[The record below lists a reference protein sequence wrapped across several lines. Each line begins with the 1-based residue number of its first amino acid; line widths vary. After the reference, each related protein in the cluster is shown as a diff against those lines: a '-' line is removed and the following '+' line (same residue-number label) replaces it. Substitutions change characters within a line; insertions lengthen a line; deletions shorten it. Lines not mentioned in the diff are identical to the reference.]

1 MLQKIAATQWR
12 VLFVVVALAVTIP
25 FILWFAGMFWLAAI
39 HKNPLGSDLWTWL
52 NAWGLVRS
60 GALPIIEQ
68 DRLIRSLFYASL
80 VVYFVPIYVV
90 LNGMLQKHRRALH
103 GSARWAND
111 KEIRQAGLV
120 QDDGIVI
127 GQHKGEVLHFPG
139 QQFVIL
145 AAPTRS
151 GKGVGVVIPNLLT
164 YTGSVVVLDI
174 KQENYN
180 ITAGYR
186 HQVLK
191 QATWLFNPFAED
203 REPETGK
210 AAPRTHR
217 YNPLSSITDG
227 VFRVGDI
234 LAIGNAVWP
243 TGGKDAFWNDNARN
257 LFLAIVLFLCE
268 LRDRREK
275 DKALPDYPVTMGEVL
290 RQSSGRGSGLSVK
303 KYLQNLIETYPWL
316 SGECLDAMANFLSAS
331 DDVLASILSTFNAPL
346 TIWRNP
352 VVDAATSQNDFDLAD
367 VRIKP
372 MSVYIGITP
381 DHLEDAKLLVNLV
394 FSQLVNLNTKQLP
407 QDNPARYR
415 YPCLLLMDEFTA
427 IGKVNILAKA
437 VSYIAGYNLRL
448 LPIIQSLS
456 QLESVYGKEDAR
468 TFLTNHAMQILF
480 APREQK
486 DANEY
491 SEMLGTF
498 TEKGISESRSKQI
511 LDPKGS
517 SESISDQK
525 RALMMPQELKE
536 LGQWKEIILLENTK
550 PILCDKIRYYDDP
563 VFTSRVMEP
572 PVVPPMDLD
581 LFIARSQ
588 KRIRPLA
595 DNEVN
600 TSDEVLS
607 DLQPEHLLLL
617 DPEIR
622 MPPIENEDDAYEFAL
637 NCYQAQLGTGISDS
651 ITLARNEPPNTDSAT
666 TEPSEWLLNG
676 LEFIASVEDE
686 TADGN
691 AADENRPIDHQ
702 QIREAFSAL

>member
-1 MLQKIAATQWR
+1 MLQRIAATQWR
-12 VLFVVVALAVTIP
+12 VLFVVVALSVTIP

-39 HKNPLGSDLWTWL
+39 HRNPLGADLWTWL
-52 NAWGLVRS
+52 DAWGKVATGTYPL
-60 GALPIIEQ
+60 IEQ

-80 VVYFVPIYVV
+80 LVYFVPLYVV

-111 KEIRQAGLV
+111 KEIRNANLV

-127 GQHKGEVLHFPG
+127 GKHKGEILRFPG
-139 QQFVIL
+139 QQFVLL

-186 HQVLK
+186 KEALGQE
-191 QATWLFNPFAED
+191 TWLFNPFAED
-203 REPETGK
+203 REPETGR

-234 LAIGNAVWP
+234 LAIGNAIWP

-257 LFLAIVLFLCE
+257 LFLAIVLFLTE
-268 LRDRREK
+268 LRDHRLK
-275 DKALPDYPVTMGEVL
+275 DESLPHYPVTMGEVL
-290 RQSSGRGSGLSVK
+290 RQSSGRGSGQSVK
-303 KYLQNLIETYPWL
+303 KYLQSLIETYPWL
-316 SGECLDAMANFLSAS
+316 SSECLDAMANFLSAS

-352 VVDAATSQNDFDLAD
+352 IVDAATSHNDFDLAD
-367 VRIKP
+367 VRTRP

-407 QDNPARYR
+407 QDNPTKYR
-415 YPCLLLMDEFTA
+415 YHCLLLMDEFTA

-456 QLESVYGKEDAR
+456 QLESVYGREDAR
-468 TFLTNHAMQILF
+468 TFVTNHAMQILF

-525 RALMMPQELKE
+525 RALMLPQELKE
-536 LGQWKEIILLENTK
+536 LGQWKEIVLLENTK
-550 PILCDKIRYYDDP
+550 PILCEKIRYYDDP
-563 VFTSRVMEP
+563 AFSTRVMQP
-572 PVVPPMDLD
+572 PFVPPLDLD
-581 LFIARSQ
+581 LFVAKLQ
-588 KRIRPLA
+588 NRIRPLQDNNVQA
-595 DNEVN
+595 DG
-600 TSDEVLS
+600 SDLS
-607 DLQPEHLLLL
+607 DVPPEHLLLMEADIEL
-617 DPEIR
+617 
-622 MPPIENEDDAYEFAL
+622 PPPDDEEGAYEFVTQ
-637 NCYQAQLGTGISDS
+637 CYQEQLGVSVSEMNALVEKT
-651 ITLARNEPPNTDSAT
+651 TPNPESAVP
-666 TEPSEWLLNG
+666 ELSQWLLNG
-676 LEFIASVEDE
+676 LEFMAAVEE
-686 TADGN
+686 T
-691 AADENRPIDHQ
+691 ENMTSEAITDKPISERAVHA
-702 QIREAFSAL
+702 AFSSI

>member
-1 MLQKIAATQWR
+1 MLQRIAATQWR
-12 VLFVVVALAVTIP
+12 VLFVVVALSVTIP

-39 HKNPLGSDLWTWL
+39 HRNPLVADLWTWL
-52 NAWGLVRS
+52 DAWGMVAAGIYPHS
-60 GALPIIEQ
+60 EQ

-80 VVYFVPIYVV
+80 LVYFVPLYVV

-111 KEIRQAGLV
+111 KEIRNANLV

-127 GQHKGEVLHFPG
+127 GKHKGEMLRFPG
-139 QQFVIL
+139 QQFVLL

-186 HQVLK
+186 NSVLR
-191 QATWLFNPFAED
+191 QETWLFNPFAED
-203 REPETGK
+203 RMPETGH

-234 LAIGNAVWP
+234 LAIGNAIWP

-268 LRDRREK
+268 MRDLRLK
-275 DKALPDYPVTMGEVL
+275 DESLPNYPVTMGEVL
-290 RQSSGRGSGLSVK
+290 RQSSGRGTGQSVK
-303 KYLQNLIETYPWL
+303 KYLQTLVETYPWL
-316 SGECLDAMANFLSAS
+316 SSECLDAMANFLSAS

-352 VVDAATSQNDFDLAD
+352 VVDASTSQNDFDLAD
-367 VRIKP
+367 VRTRP

-407 QDNPARYR
+407 QDNPQRYR

-456 QLESVYGKEDAR
+456 QLESVYGREDAR
-468 TFLTNHAMQILF
+468 TFVTNHAMQILF

-525 RALMMPQELKE
+525 RALMLPQELKE
-536 LGQWKEIILLENTK
+536 LGQWKEIVLFENTK

-563 VFTSRVMEP
+563 AFSSRVMLP
-572 PVVPPMDLD
+572 PVVPPLDLD
-581 LFIARSQ
+581 LFVAKSQ
-588 KRIRPLA
+588 NRIRLLQDSDVKA
-595 DNEVN
+595 DG
-600 TSDEVLS
+600 SALS
-607 DLQPEHLLLL
+607 DVPPEHLLLMDADIEL
-617 DPEIR
+617 
-622 MPPIENEDDAYEFAL
+622 PPPDDEEAAYEFVTQ
-637 NCYQAQLGTGISDS
+637 CYQEQLGVSVS
-651 ITLARNEPPNTDSAT
+651 EITSLAIDTA
-666 TEPSEWLLNG
+666 PSPQSSVPELSQWLLNG
-676 LEFIASVEDE
+676 LEFIEAVDAGSEVDDVKDVHQLDRGGVE
-686 TADGN
+686 
-691 AADENRPIDHQ
+691 H
-702 QIREAFSAL
+702 AFSGL

>member
-12 VLFVVVALAVTIP
+12 VLFVVVALSVTIP
-25 FILWFAGMFWLAAI
+25 FVFWFAGMFWLAAL
-39 HKNPLGSDLWTWL
+39 HKNPLGSTLWTWL
-52 NAWGLVRS
+52 DALGFVRA
-60 GALPIIEQ
+60 GTYPVVEQ
-68 DRLIRSLFYASL
+68 DRLIRSLFYAVL
-80 VVYFVPIYVV
+80 LVYFVPIYVV
-90 LNGMLQKHRRALH
+90 LNGMMQRHRRALH
-103 GSARWAND
+103 GSARWANE
-111 KEIRQAGLV
+111 KEIRKANLV

-127 GQHKGEVLHFPG
+127 GKFKEQILRFPG
-139 QQFVIL
+139 QQFVLL

-151 GKGVGVVIPNLLT
+151 GKGVGIVIPNLLT

-180 ITAGYR
+180 LTSGYR
-186 HQVLK
+186 QSVLG
-191 QATWLFNPFAED
+191 QDTWLFNPFAED
-203 REPETGK
+203 RDPKSGHP
-210 AAPRTHR
+210 APRTHR

-234 LAIGNAVWP
+234 LAIGNAIWP

-268 LRDRREK
+268 LRDHRYK
-275 DKALPDYPVTMGEVL
+275 NHDLPNYPVTMGEVL
-290 RQSSGRGSGLSVK
+290 RQSSGRGTGQSVK
-303 KYLQNLIETYPWL
+303 KYLQRLVETYPWL
-316 SGECLDAMANFLSAS
+316 SSECLDAMANFLSAS

-352 VVDAATSQNDFDLAD
+352 IVDAATSQNDFDLAE

-381 DHLEDAKLLVNLV
+381 DHLEDAKLLVNLI

-407 QDNPARYR
+407 QDNPGKFQ
-415 YPCLLLMDEFTA
+415 YPCMLLMDEFTA

-468 TFLTNHAMQILF
+468 TFVTNHAMQILF

-525 RALMMPQELKE
+525 RALMLPQELKE
-536 LGQWKEIILLENTK
+536 LGVWKQIVLLENTK

-563 VFTSRVMEP
+563 LYISRVMQP
-572 PVVPPMDLD
+572 PHVPALDLD
-581 LFIARSQ
+581 LFIAKTQ
-588 KRIRPLA
+588 NRIRPLQ
-595 DNEVN
+595 
-600 TSDEVLS
+600 DEVVQGES
-607 DLQPEHLLLL
+607 EARDLIATDHLLL
-617 DPEIR
+617 
-622 MPPIENEDDAYEFAL
+622 MDADIDMQDLGDTTAVYEFVSQ
-637 NCYQAQLGTGISDS
+637 CYQEQIGVNVSDVVALSEQNDFELDKS
-651 ITLARNEPPNTDSAT
+651 IPELS
-666 TEPSEWLLNG
+666 SWLLDG
-676 LEFIASVEDE
+676 LEFIQDVEDPVPSNVGS
-686 TADGN
+686 T
-691 AADENRPIDHQ
+691 PPL
-702 QIREAFSAL
+702 ALRK

>member
-1 MLQKIAATQWR
+1 MLQRIAATQWR
-12 VLFVVVALAVTIP
+12 VLFVVVALSVTIP

-39 HKNPLGSDLWTWL
+39 HRNPLGADLWTWL
-52 NAWGLVRS
+52 DAWGKVATGTYPL
-60 GALPIIEQ
+60 IEQ

-80 VVYFVPIYVV
+80 LVYFVPLYVV

-111 KEIRQAGLV
+111 KEIRNAKLV

-127 GQHKGEVLHFPG
+127 GKHKEEILRFPG
-139 QQFVIL
+139 QQFVLL

-186 HQVLK
+186 KEALGQE
-191 QATWLFNPFAED
+191 TWLFNPFAED
-203 REPETGK
+203 REPETGR

-234 LAIGNAVWP
+234 LAIGNAIWP

-257 LFLAIVLFLCE
+257 LFLAIVLFLTE
-268 LRDRREK
+268 LRDHRLK
-275 DKALPDYPVTMGEVL
+275 DESLPHYPVIMGEVL
-290 RQSSGRGSGLSVK
+290 RQSSGRGSGQSVK
-303 KYLQNLIETYPWL
+303 KYLQSLIETYPWL
-316 SGECLDAMANFLSAS
+316 SSECLDATANFLSAS

-352 VVDAATSQNDFDLAD
+352 IVDAATSHNDFDLAD
-367 VRIKP
+367 VRTRP

-407 QDNPARYR
+407 QDNPTKYR

-456 QLESVYGKEDAR
+456 QLESVYGREDAR
-468 TFLTNHAMQILF
+468 TFVTNHAMQILF

-525 RALMMPQELKE
+525 RALMLPQELKE
-536 LGQWKEIILLENTK
+536 LGQWKEIVLLENTK

-563 VFTSRVMEP
+563 AFISRVMQP
-572 PVVPPMDLD
+572 PVVPPLDLD
-581 LFIARSQ
+581 LFVAKLQ
-588 KRIRPLA
+588 NRIRPLQDNDVKA
-595 DNEVN
+595 DR
-600 TSDEVLS
+600 SDLS
-607 DLQPEHLLLL
+607 DVPPEHLLLMEADIEL
-617 DPEIR
+617 
-622 MPPIENEDDAYEFAL
+622 PPPDDEEGAYEFVTQ
-637 NCYQAQLGTGISDS
+637 CYQAQLGVSVSEMDALVEKTAPTPDS
-651 ITLARNEPPNTDSAT
+651 PVPELSN
-666 TEPSEWLLNG
+666 WLLNG
-676 LEFIASVEDE
+676 LEFMKVIERGAATEDVSTRSDPVDRE
-686 TADGN
+686 TVD
-691 AADENRPIDHQ
+691 R
-702 QIREAFSAL
+702 AFSGL

>member
-1 MLQKIAATQWR
+1 MLQRIAAAQWR
-12 VLFVVVALAVTIP
+12 VLFVVVALSVTIP

-39 HKNPLGSDLWTWL
+39 HRNPLGADLWTWL
-52 NAWGLVRS
+52 DAWGRVS
-60 GALPIIEQ
+60 AGIYPQTEQ
-68 DRLIRSLFYASL
+68 DRLIRSIFYASL
-80 VVYFVPIYVV
+80 LVYFVPIYVV

-111 KEIRQAGLV
+111 KEIRNAHLV

-127 GQHKGEVLHFPG
+127 GKHKGEILRFPG
-139 QQFVIL
+139 QQFVLL

-164 YTGSVVVLDI
+164 YSGSVVVLDI

-186 HQVLK
+186 KLILNQE
-191 QATWLFNPFAED
+191 TWLFNPFAED
-203 REPETGK
+203 REPETGR

-234 LAIGNAVWP
+234 LAIGNAIWP

-268 LRDRREK
+268 MRDRRLK
-275 DKALPDYPVTMGEVL
+275 DESLPNYPVTMGEVL
-290 RQSSGRGSGLSVK
+290 RQSSGRGTGQSVK
-303 KYLQNLIETYPWL
+303 KYLQSLIETYPWL
-316 SGECLDAMANFLSAS
+316 SSECLDAMGNFLSAS

-352 VVDAATSQNDFDLAD
+352 VVDSATSQNDFDLAD
-367 VRIKP
+367 VRSRR

-407 QDNPARYR
+407 QDNPQRYR
-415 YPCLLLMDEFTA
+415 YSCLLLMDEFTA

-456 QLESVYGKEDAR
+456 QLESVYGREDAR
-468 TFLTNHAMQILF
+468 TFVTNHAMQILF

-498 TEKGISESRSKQI
+498 TEKGVSESRSKQI

-525 RALMMPQELKE
+525 RALMLPQELKE
-536 LGQWKEIILLENTK
+536 LGQWKEIVLLENTK

-563 VFTSRVMEP
+563 AFSSRVMQP
-572 PVVPPMDLD
+572 PVVPPLDLD
-581 LFIARSQ
+581 LFVAKSQ
-588 KRIRPLA
+588 NRIRPLQ
-595 DNEVN
+595 D
-600 TSDEVLS
+600 SDFHANGSDLS
-607 DLQPEHLLLL
+607 DVPPEHLLLMES
-617 DPEIR
+617 D
-622 MPPIENEDDAYEFAL
+622 IELPHPDDEEGAYEFVAR
-637 NCYQAQLGTGISDS
+637 CYQEQLGVSVSEMDALVEKT
-651 ITLARNEPPNTDSAT
+651 APNPESPVP
-666 TEPSEWLLNG
+666 ELSQWLLNG
-676 LEFIASVEDE
+676 LEFMAAVEEPVDKTLE
-686 TADGN
+686 VLPDT
-691 AADENRPIDHQ
+691 PISEPAVHA
-702 QIREAFSAL
+702 AFSSI

>member
-1 MLQKIAATQWR
+1 MLQRIAAAQWR
-12 VLFVVVALAVTIP
+12 VLFVVVALSVTIP

-39 HKNPLGSDLWTWL
+39 HRNPLGADLWTWL
-52 NAWGLVRS
+52 DAWGKVAA
-60 GALPIIEQ
+60 GIYPHTEQ

-80 VVYFVPIYVV
+80 LVYFVPLYVV
-90 LNGMLQKHRRALH
+90 LNGMIQKHRRALH

-111 KEIRQAGLV
+111 KEIRNAHLV

-127 GQHKGEVLHFPG
+127 GKHKGEILHFPG
-139 QQFVIL
+139 QQFVLL

-164 YTGSVVVLDI
+164 YSGSVVVLDI

-186 HQVLK
+186 KDVLK
-191 QATWLFNPFAED
+191 QETWLFNPFAED
-203 REPETGK
+203 REPDTGR

-234 LAIGNAVWP
+234 LAIGNAIWP

-268 LRDRREK
+268 IRDRRLK
-275 DKALPDYPVTMGEVL
+275 DDSLPNYLVTMGEVL
-290 RQSSGRGSGLSVK
+290 RQSSGRGTGQSVK
-303 KYLQNLIETYPWL
+303 KYLQSQIETYPWL
-316 SGECLDAMANFLSAS
+316 SSECLDAMANFLSAS

-367 VRIKP
+367 VRTRP
-372 MSVYIGITP
+372 MSIYIGITP

-407 QDNPARYR
+407 QDNPQRYR

-456 QLESVYGKEDAR
+456 QLESVYGREDAR
-468 TFLTNHAMQILF
+468 TFVTNHAMQILF

-498 TEKGISESRSKQI
+498 TEKGVSESRSKQI

-525 RALMMPQELKE
+525 RALMLPQELKE
-536 LGQWKEIILLENTK
+536 LGQWKEIVLLENTK

-563 VFTSRVMEP
+563 AFTSRVMEP
-572 PVVPPMDLD
+572 PVVPPLELD
-581 LFIARSQ
+581 LFVAKLQ
-588 KRIRPLA
+588 NRIRPLQDSELQA
-595 DNEVN
+595 DG
-600 TSDEVLS
+600 SDLS
-607 DLQPEHLLLL
+607 DVPPEHLLLMDADIDL
-617 DPEIR
+617 
-622 MPPIENEDDAYEFAL
+622 PPPDDEEGAYEFVTQ
-637 NCYQAQLGTGISDS
+637 CYQEQLGVSVS
-651 ITLARNEPPNTDSAT
+651 EITSLAKDTA
-666 TEPSEWLLNG
+666 PSPQSSVPELSQWLLNG
-676 LEFIASVEDE
+676 LEFIEAVDAGSEFDDEKDVHQLDRGVVE
-686 TADGN
+686 
-691 AADENRPIDHQ
+691 H
-702 QIREAFSAL
+702 AFSGL